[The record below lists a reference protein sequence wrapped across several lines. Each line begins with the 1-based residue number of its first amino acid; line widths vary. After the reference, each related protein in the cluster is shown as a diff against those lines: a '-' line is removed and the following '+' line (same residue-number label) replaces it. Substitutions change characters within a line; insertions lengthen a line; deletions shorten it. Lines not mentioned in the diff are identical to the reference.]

1 MNLLKRFSIY
11 YKGGTFNMT
20 YKVEGKEF
28 EDWTEAQDEAVRL
41 LNDGVEWVQIMQ
53 GDGLLQELNLEQ
65 GIEPKPHFSTS
76 TLAPYYWRLRYG

>member
-1 MNLLKRFSIY
+1 
-11 YKGGTFNMT
+11 MT